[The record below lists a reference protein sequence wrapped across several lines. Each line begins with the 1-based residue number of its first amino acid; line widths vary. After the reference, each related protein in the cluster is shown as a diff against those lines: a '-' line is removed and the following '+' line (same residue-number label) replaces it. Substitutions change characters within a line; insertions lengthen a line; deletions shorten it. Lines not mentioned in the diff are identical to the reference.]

1 MSSKIIG
8 TLLLLSQVVC
18 GNDNGL
24 TPREFTATALNSS
37 AIRLTWKKP
46 SRPEN
51 LSEQYELAVSNEK
64 HEENFRAWGTE
75 YIVTDLEPSTTYNST
90 VQAVW
95 KNSTPVDAIVST
107 SATTG
112 PPEASTPL
120 ASESS
125 REEEAEGDL
134 PSTEESPAALVD
146 LHNESSSDKSL
157 SSFTDQPPEV
167 RKEGE
172 ATEEENTIVDDK
184 EELPSDSHTSNPN
197 ATDTELSETDEIQN
211 KLNET
216 FSSESPDKPNSSEV
230 IKGSFISLAG
240 FSLLWLSLMFAI

>member
-18 GNDNGL
+18 GNDN
-24 TPREFTATALNSS
+24 
-37 AIRLTWKKP
+37 
-46 SRPEN
+46 
-51 LSEQYELAVSNEK
+51 
-64 HEENFRAWGTE
+64 
-75 YIVTDLEPSTTYNST
+75 
-90 VQAVW
+90 
-95 KNSTPVDAIVST
+95 
-107 SATTG
+107 
-112 PPEASTPL
+112 EASTPL

-125 REEEAEGDL
+125 REVEAEGDL

-197 ATDTELSETDEIQN
+197 ATDTEASTPLA
-211 KLNET
+211 
-216 FSSESPDKPNSSEV
+216 SESSREVEAEGDLPSTEESPAALVDLHNESSSDKSLSSFTDQPPEVRKEGEATEEENTIVDDKEELPSDSHNSNPDAKDIANTSRHFVSAV
-230 IKGSFISLAG
+230 VFSVVLIK
-240 FSLLWLSLMFAI
+240 